1 MSDNPSSYPPDPEE
15 DAEASAFGASY
26 PTDPE
31 LSGEDDA
38 ATDEG
43 TFSRKWQEAEPAE
56 FAEFA
61 ESDAEG
67 VERAQEAETPAPD
80 ETASFVE
87 EGDSEA
93 GAAVPENASETP
105 KKSRKNRKRP
115 ATPAEETLA
124 PATQEPELTE
134 PSGEADDEPAPIAA
148 GEDPELP
155 ETPESETDERTFA
168 PDPELKSEGDSE
180 ENSAEESLEKTSSTP
195 TDEVQPAGE
204 GSRAEGAMNPEEA
217 PAADTA
223 EEAEVG
229 EEADEE
235 STDAV
240 VFTPDPDKLL
250 LALLFASQEF
260 LSAKALREAMGDE
273 WDTPRLRQLVKAVNK
288 QLTAQAQP
296 FEVVET
302 DATFRL
308 RTRTEYFPWV
318 RRLFKGQ
325 APRKLSQAGLETLA
339 IIAYKQPITKAE
351 IEAIRGV
358 NIDGALKSLLE
369 KRFIDI
375 SRRADAVGGAF
386 TYCTTREFMRYF
398 GLNRLPE
405 DLPRLSEFEQIVNA
419 KALIPQIAA
428 DGSVVEG
435 EQAEPDAEQMEFH
448 GEIHP

>member
-1 MSDNPSSYPPDPEE
+1 
-15 DAEASAFGASY
+15 
-26 PTDPE
+26 
-31 LSGEDDA
+31 
-38 ATDEG
+38 
-43 TFSRKWQEAEPAE
+43 
-56 FAEFA
+56 
-61 ESDAEG
+61 
-67 VERAQEAETPAPD
+67 
-80 ETASFVE
+80 
-87 EGDSEA
+87 
-93 GAAVPENASETP
+93 
-105 KKSRKNRKRP
+105 
-115 ATPAEETLA
+115 
-124 PATQEPELTE
+124 
-134 PSGEADDEPAPIAA
+134 
-148 GEDPELP
+148 
-155 ETPESETDERTFA
+155 
-168 PDPELKSEGDSE
+168 
-180 ENSAEESLEKTSSTP
+180 
-195 TDEVQPAGE
+195 
-204 GSRAEGAMNPEEA
+204 
-217 PAADTA
+217 
-223 EEAEVG
+223 
-229 EEADEE
+229 
-235 STDAV
+235 
-240 VFTPDPDKLL
+240 

-260 LSAKALREAMGDE
+260 LSAKTLREAMGEE

-288 QLTAQAQP
+288 QLLTQEQP

-375 SRRADAVGGAF
+375 SRRTDAVGGAF

-398 GLNRLPE
+398 GLSRLPE

-428 DGSVVEG
+428 DGSVVES